1 MFGDDGGSLFFV
13 GFDGVG
19 DSRVVVDDGDGDAAF
34 DEFGEVVVVLEA
46 EGWPHDEA
54 IDAAVEE
61 SVDLAKAV
69 AFFFFEV
76 RHAAEVA
83 DPDGDGEVVVV
94 GEGVV
99 DAGEDADPE
108 GVVRRNHD
116 ADGLGAAGL
125 HAVDEQ
131 VTAPAELLGGFEDAA
146 AGFFAEAFAVAAE
159 DARGGGEGNVG
170 RFRDVFQSRDMRSG
184 HRLDELG
191 GDLFTTKG
199 TKEDKD
205 VEGSDNYI

>member
-1 MFGDDGGSLFFV
+1 MLFV

-19 DSRVVVDDGDGDAAF
+19 DRGVVVDDGDGHSAF
-34 DEFGEVVVVLEA
+34 DEFGEVVVVLDA
-46 EGWPHDEA
+46 ECWPHDEA
-54 IDAAVEE
+54 IDAAIEE
-61 SVDLAKAV
+61 AIDLAEAV

-76 RHAAEVA
+76 GHVAEVA

-108 GVVRRNHD
+108 GVVRRDHD

-131 VTAPAELLGGFEDAA
+131 IAAPAELLRGFEDAA

-159 DARGGGEGNVG
+159 DARGGGEGHVG

-184 HRLDELG
+184 HRLDKLG
-191 GDLFTTKG
+191 GDLFTTKALRARRK
-199 TKEDKD
+199 TRM
-205 VEGSDNYI
+205 